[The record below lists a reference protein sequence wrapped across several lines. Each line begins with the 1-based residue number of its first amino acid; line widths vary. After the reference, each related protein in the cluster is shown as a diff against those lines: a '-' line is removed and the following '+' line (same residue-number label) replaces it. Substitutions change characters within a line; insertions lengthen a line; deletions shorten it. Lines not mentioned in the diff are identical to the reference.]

1 MTPARTLRWCAI
13 GAVAMALPLLIAA
26 GTPSLSLQPAPSAE
40 RLESHPLLADTD
52 NPNSALLQLLR
63 APVGDGLE
71 ESAEEDFDRMILVLS
86 GRATVTLAG
95 QEDLL
100 SAGSAA
106 LVPAGMAASL
116 VVTEGPFEAML
127 ARFRP
132 LPGGKDRAPV
142 VVHAPRLPTY
152 SLQDGKL
159 RVQILLDGESGSA
172 AALSILEAD
181 AGASA
186 PPHDHGQ
193 SEEMVYLLEGTVEM
207 TLGEREFEAG
217 PRNAFRVPGHAEHR
231 MDVVKGPMVAVQL
244 YLPAGPEQRFKA
256 GQRIEPDA
264 GGE

>member
-1 MTPARTLRWCAI
+1 MTPNPTLRWFAACA
-13 GAVAMALPLLIAA
+13 AALALPLLIAA
-26 GTPSLSLQPAPSAE
+26 ASPSLSTQPSPSSD
-40 RLESHPLLADTD
+40 RLESHPLLAETD

-63 APVGDGLE
+63 APVGEGLE
-71 ESAEEDFDRMILVLS
+71 ESTEEEFDRMILVLS

-95 QEDLL
+95 QEGPL
-100 SAGSAA
+100 APGSAA
-106 LVPAGMAASL
+106 LVPAGAAASL
-116 VVTEGPFEAML
+116 SVTEGPFEAML

-142 VVHAPRLPTY
+142 TVHAPDLPTY

-159 RVQILLDGESGSA
+159 RVQILLDAESGSS
-172 AALSILEAD
+172 AALSILKAE

-193 SEEMVYLLEGTVEM
+193 AEEMVYLLEGTVKM

-217 PRNAFRVPGHAEHR
+217 PRTAFRVPGHADHQME
-231 MDVVKGPMVAVQL
+231 VAEGPMIAVQM
-244 YLPAGPEQRFKA
+244 YLPGGPEQRFKA
-256 GQRIEPDA
+256 GKRIEPGA